1 MTKPLAWTEVR
12 VHVPQGHESVRTFV
26 PTAEDTPELRDPLH
40 TALTDLARD
49 NGIKDL
55 CTFRQGGF
63 EVLTADD
70 GPFEVVL
77 ANIYSDVIQA
87 EAGNL
92 ERRLAPGG
100 WFAFSGCPLHHAN
113 TTRVAIV
120 EAGLSIEEERL
131 LGRWM
136 TFVGGAS

>member
-1 MTKPLAWTEVR
+1 MTHPLAWTEVR
-12 VHVPQGHESVRTFV
+12 VPLPQGQESVRTFV
-26 PTAEDTPELRDPLH
+26 PTAEDTPELRDQLH
-40 TALTDLARD
+40 TALADLARD
-49 NGIKDL
+49 KRVKDL

-77 ANIYSDVIQA
+77 ANIYADVIQA

-92 ERRLAPGG
+92 GRRLAPGG
-100 WFAFSGCPLHHAN
+100 WFAFSGCPWHHAD
-113 TTRVAIV
+113 TTRVAVV